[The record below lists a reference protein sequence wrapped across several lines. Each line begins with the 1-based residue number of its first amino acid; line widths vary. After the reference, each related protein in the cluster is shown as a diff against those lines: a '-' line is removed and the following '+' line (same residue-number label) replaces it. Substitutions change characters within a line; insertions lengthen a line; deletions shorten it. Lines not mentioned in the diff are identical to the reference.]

1 MAMNQRQVVVGV
13 FDDRSRAEQAIQ
25 ELRDIGFT
33 DDQIGFAVR
42 RGEGQAGAGY
52 TGTEAPAGETGAGGA
67 AKGVITG
74 GVLGGI
80 LGAGA
85 ALLIPGF
92 GPVIAGGI
100 LAATLGG
107 AAIGAAAGGL
117 LGALTDMGVPE
128 EEARYYQSE
137 FEAGRIVVTVKT
149 TNMNEQQQAMA
160 ILRRNGAYD
169 ATTRRMEAVGG
180 TTGMAAMGT
189 GEQERAMPIREEQ
202 LRVEKQPVE
211 AGEVRIGKEVVEEE
225 KTVNVPVTREQVYV
239 EERPVQARPAD
250 RPIEEGE
257 AIRVPVRE
265 EQVHVEKQPVVTGE
279 VVIGKQAQQ
288 ETQQVQDTIRREE
301 PRIEREGD
309 VDVRGADVN
318 VREQRQPEG

>member
-13 FDDRSRAEQAIQ
+13 FDDRSRAEQAIE
-25 ELRDIGFT
+25 ELRSIGFG

-42 RGEGQAGAGY
+42 GGESQAGTGY
-52 TGTEAPAGETGAGGA
+52 TGTEAREGATGAAGA
-67 AKGVITG
+67 ATGAITG

-107 AAIGAAAGGL
+107 AALGAVAGGL
-117 LGALTDMGVPE
+117 LGALTGMGVPE

-169 ATTRRMEAVGG
+169 ATTRRPEAVGG
-180 TTGMAAMGT
+180 TTGMTGMRT
-189 GEQERAMPIREEQ
+189 GEQERAVPIREEQ

-225 KTVNVPVTREQVYV
+225 KTINVPVTREQVYV

-257 AIRVPVRE
+257 TISVPVRE
-265 EQVHVEKQPVVTGE
+265 EQVRVEKQPVVTGE

-288 ETQQVQDTIRREE
+288 ETQQVSDTIRREE
-301 PRIEREGD
+301 ARIEREGD
-309 VDVRGADVN
+309 VDVRGTDMN

>member
-13 FDDRSRAEQAIQ
+13 FDDRSRAEQAID
-25 ELRDIGFT
+25 ELHRIGFT

-42 RGEGQAGAGY
+42 GGQSQAGPGY
-52 TGTEAPAGETGAGGA
+52 TGTEAREGGTGAGGA

-92 GPVIAGGI
+92 GPIIAGGI

-169 ATTRRMEAVGG
+169 ATTRR
-180 TTGMAAMGT
+180 
-189 GEQERAMPIREEQ
+189 P
-202 LRVEKQPVE
+202 
-211 AGEVRIGKEVVEEE
+211 
-225 KTVNVPVTREQVYV
+225 
-239 EERPVQARPAD
+239 
-250 RPIEEGE
+250 
-257 AIRVPVRE
+257 
-265 EQVHVEKQPVVTGE
+265 
-279 VVIGKQAQQ
+279 
-288 ETQQVQDTIRREE
+288 
-301 PRIEREGD
+301 
-309 VDVRGADVN
+309 
-318 VREQRQPEG
+318 